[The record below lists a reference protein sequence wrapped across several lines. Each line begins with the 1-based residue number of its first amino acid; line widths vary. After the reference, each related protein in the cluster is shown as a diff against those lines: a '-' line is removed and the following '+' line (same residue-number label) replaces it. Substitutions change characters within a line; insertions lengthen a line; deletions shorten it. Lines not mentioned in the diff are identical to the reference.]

1 MRAKT
6 INEGIK
12 HLSGRTPA
20 ELEKLQRK
28 YQDYVVS
35 LGGNL
40 CSRIQDYFDEKT
52 DFIVDVDSHWK
63 DGKKVIDIHCDDFM
77 DYHEF
82 VIDHNLEERFEFNG
96 DFEPIGDGVR
106 ITIELPF
113 EYEDEELDES
123 IKHLTPKTG
132 PEVDDYLET
141 IKDWKPDGYM
151 TLNNFGGIEVKV
163 TNDGEGV
170 TYRYNYGAPEIA
182 SIHEA
187 DLEWGYD
194 EDNYEKDDDDNPY
207 LRQYFMVGD
216 TRYYLDEFWR
226 ND

>member
-6 INEGIK
+6 INESIK

-52 DFIVDVDSHWK
+52 DFIVDVDSHWEK
-63 DGKKVIDIHCDDFM
+63 GKKVIELHCDVFVG
-77 DYHEF
+77 YAEF
-82 VIDHNLEERFEFNG
+82 LIDHDLEGRFEFNA
-96 DFEPIGDGVR
+96 DFEPTDYGVR
-106 ITIELPF
+106 IIIELPF
-113 EYEDEELDES
+113 EYEDIDEG

-132 PEVDDYLET
+132 PDIEEYLEK
-141 IKDWKPDGYM
+141 IKDWKPDGVM
-151 TLNNFGGIEVKV
+151 TLNNWGGIELKV
-163 TNDGEGV
+163 TDDGEGV
-170 TYRYNYGAPEIA
+170 EWRYNYGNPDQINT
-182 SIHEA
+182 INEA

-194 EDNYEKDDDDNPY
+194 EDDYEKDDDDNPY

-216 TRYYLDEFWR
+216 TRYYLDQFMR
-226 ND
+226 ID